1 MLGFPYRGNTKIL
14 TLPVEHHGMEFPSI
28 AWINMGIVIEGITCD
43 LNHHIPAY
51 QQVALITL
59 ADWTV
64 QSTAVWDLWTA

>member
-1 MLGFPYRGNTKIL
+1 
-14 TLPVEHHGMEFPSI
+14 
-28 AWINMGIVIEGITCD
+28 MGIVIEGITCD